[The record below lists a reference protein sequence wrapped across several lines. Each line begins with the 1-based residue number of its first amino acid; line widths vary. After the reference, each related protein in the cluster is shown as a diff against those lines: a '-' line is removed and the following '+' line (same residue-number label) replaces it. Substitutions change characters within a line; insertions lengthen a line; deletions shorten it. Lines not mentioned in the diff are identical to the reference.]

1 MKHRD
6 LSDSQ
11 ANAEALARRSSPY
24 TAASEASFRVAWD
37 ITKREPDNLRDAVRM
52 VRKAYADEIPEK
64 LHDSA
69 IGDDGAPRMNA
80 RAVGYI
86 FGSDTADD
94 SPAPRCN
101 CFGND
106 DRTEHADYCATRL
119 SDQPMV
125 GYYYSPFRANL
136 STMARGSDTQ
146 RVYAAIVQSVTIGAQ
161 GPREAALSA
170 GVRPECLAKSV
181 ALMAMRA
188 FLRSMT
194 DVAVHVHEGSE
205 AVA

>member
-11 ANAEALARRSSPY
+11 ANAEALVRRSSPY

-37 ITKREPDNLRDAVRM
+37 ITKREPDSLREAVRL
-52 VRKAYADEIPEK
+52 VRKAYADEVPEK

-86 FGSDTADD
+86 FGSNTSDD
-94 SPAPRCN
+94 AGRDPESGER
-101 CFGND
+101 D
-106 DRTEHADYCATRL
+106 L
-119 SDQPMV
+119 V

-136 STMARGSDTQ
+136 ANMARGSETNK
-146 RVYAAIVQSVTIGAQ
+146 VYAAIVQTITIGGQ

-181 ALMAMRA
+181 ALMALRA

-194 DVAVHVHEGSE
+194 DVAVHVHEGNE